1 VKLFRMKRKPEDGA
15 EEKELV
21 VDTADEATPSTTVE
35 AEAKAGEP
43 VAAATPEAAAGLE
56 GPSTSSGQDRT
67 LPSAAEADPLAQFRP
82 DGPGE
87 IVGGD
92 EAPEGAPASPQP
104 DDALDPDLLD
114 IFREAK
120 NEVEESTLAS
130 EMPDI
135 PIEELLGDLVSISR
149 RLGVSPQ
156 ARAKR
161 DPPSSHELRE
171 DDK

>member
-1 VKLFRMKRKPEDGA
+1 MKRKPEDGA

-21 VDTADEATPSTTVE
+21 LDTEDEATPSAMVE

-43 VAAATPEAAAGLE
+43 EAAATPEAAAGLE
-56 GPSTSSGQDRT
+56 GQT

-82 DGPGE
+82 DGPDQ
-87 IVGGD
+87 IAAGD

-104 DDALDPDLLD
+104 DDALAPDLFD